1 MRIARKLTANVGYA
15 VAGRLASAVFG
26 LATTAIMARQ
36 LGPEFFGAFR
46 TAFAWGV
53 LCCTLANLG
62 LVVVCLQEISREDAD
77 KQRIV
82 GTALGLRL
90 LIGVFCILLSA
101 GIAWFVPVSKA
112 IGPLQMSYA
121 TAIAALG
128 GVATLGH
135 EIVATIFQQSLTQK
149 RASIAEL
156 VGGTATLG
164 FTLLAVWIDGGL
176 LAFTAAITGG
186 LVVTTL
192 CAVLLAEHITPVRPQ
207 LDVPLARRMIVSG
220 LPLFG
225 SEAVGMITSRLD
237 TVLLSVLNT
246 ATQVGYYGAAG
257 KIREMAVRFPYMFA
271 MLLMPILTSR
281 VSEPREF
288 RRFLADALVVTW
300 IFGVAVIV
308 GLARYADLI
317 VAFLAGPKYSGAI
330 PAVQL
335 TGLAVA
341 VTAMAAVLQYACY
354 SLDRSGAALKAKT
367 VSAVG
372 ALIVMLVSIPA
383 HGAVG
388 TMAAVTIGELLFALM
403 LIPHASPD
411 GESVMPWRRLALVC
425 IVGLLAAGV
434 TVTLK
439 ALGVPRLFR
448 ITAVVLA
455 YPLLLLAFR
464 VTSIAQLRTLTAKA
478 NA

>member
-1 MRIARKLTANVGYA
+1 MTLARKLTTNVGYA

-62 LVVVCLQEISREDAD
+62 LVVVCLQEISRDGAD
-77 KQRIV
+77 KRRIV

-90 LIGVFCILLSA
+90 LFGAFCILLSA
-101 GIAWFVPVSKA
+101 GIAWFVPLSEA
-112 IGPLQMSYA
+112 IGPLQMSCA

-128 GVATLGH
+128 AVATLGH
-135 EIVATIFQQSLTQK
+135 EVVATIFQQSLTQK
-149 RASIAEL
+149 RASIAEFA
-156 VGGTATLG
+156 GGTATLG
-164 FTLLAVWIDGGL
+164 FTLLAVLIDGGL
-176 LAFTAAITGG
+176 LAFTTAITSG

-192 CAVLLAEHITPVRPQ
+192 CAVLLAEKLTPVRPQ
-207 LDVPLARRMIVSG
+207 LDLPLARRMIVSG

-237 TVLLSVLNT
+237 TVLLSVLSI

-317 VAFLAGPKYSGAI
+317 VALLAGPKYTGAI

-335 TGLAVA
+335 TGVAVA
-341 VTAMAAVLQYACY
+341 VTAMAAILQYAAY
-354 SLDRSGAALKAKT
+354 ALDRSGAALKAKT
-367 VSAVG
+367 VSAVA
-372 ALIVMLVSIPA
+372 ALIAMLVLIPG

-403 LIPHASPD
+403 LMPHATPD
-411 GESVMPWRRLALVC
+411 GQPAVPWRRLALVC

-434 TVTLK
+434 ALTLK
-439 ALGVPRLFR
+439 ALDVPRYLR
-448 ITAVVLA
+448 IIAVVMA

-464 VTSIAQLRTLTAKA
+464 VTSLAQLRALTAKA
-478 NA
+478 